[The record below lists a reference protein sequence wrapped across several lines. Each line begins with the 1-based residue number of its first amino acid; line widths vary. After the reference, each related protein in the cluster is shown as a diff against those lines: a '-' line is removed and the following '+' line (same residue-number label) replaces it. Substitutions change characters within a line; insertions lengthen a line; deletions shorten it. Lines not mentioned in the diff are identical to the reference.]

1 MNRAAYKMELLNI
14 CTKLD
19 RNALILYKDD
29 MNRLHFNMI
38 AVYVALFSVLLLSSA
53 TLADPLPESPQPL
66 IKELSSSVSTN
77 LEELVKKSSSFESV
91 EGFASY
97 YARKF
102 EGRRTTSGQ
111 RYNPDKLTGAHQSLP
126 LGTIVR
132 VLNPVTKQEVQVT
145 VNDRCAPKSFHFID
159 LSRAAAKKIGLWGKG
174 KIKVVIIPLIEDEL
188 EEPA

>member
-1 MNRAAYKMELLNI
+1 
-14 CTKLD
+14 
-19 RNALILYKDD
+19 
-29 MNRLHFNMI
+29 MI
-38 AVYVALFSVLLLSSA
+38 AVFIALFSMLLFSPAALAEGSAESTTLLDELLSPV
-53 TLADPLPESPQPL
+53 T
-66 IKELSSSVSTN
+66 TN

-97 YARKF
+97 YARRF

-132 VLNPVTKQEVQVT
+132 VLNPVTRQEVQVT

-174 KIKVVIIPLIEDEL
+174 KIKVVIIPLLEDEL

>member
-1 MNRAAYKMELLNI
+1 
-14 CTKLD
+14 
-19 RNALILYKDD
+19 

-38 AVYVALFSVLLLSSA
+38 AVYIALLYALLLSA
-53 TLADPLPESPQPL
+53 AALADSLPEKAPPL
-66 IKELSSSVSTN
+66 IKELSLPVPSE
-77 LEELVKKSSSFESV
+77 LEELVLKSSSFESV
-91 EGFASY
+91 EGYASY

-111 RYNPDKLTGAHQSLP
+111 RYNPEKLTGAHQSLP
-126 LGTIVR
+126 LGTVVR

-174 KIKVVIIPLIEDEL
+174 KIKVVIIPLLEDSL